1 MPSST
6 TPKRRR
12 RSHSIEMPRRRRS
25 QSATVKNRSRS
36 RSQSKS
42 AVNKNNRSSS
52 AKKSSA
58 VSSASME
65 AVIRR
70 QRSRT
75 PQQRDTMGA
84 LDYISPESIPNMATY
99 HSSSQDFSILS
110 NYVFQPYWNGVVKLF
125 PTNCAPNLITVMGF
139 LLGMSGPLISF
150 YFLAMEIEVEE
161 FPLWVWA
168 WGGVSLFL
176 YMTFDAVDGK
186 QARRIKA
193 SSPLGEFLDHGLDAF
208 ITQFVHLNIPL
219 AIGMPPWMAS
229 LFSFQAAIA
238 LFLCIWEQYTTGTFT
253 LWYITG
259 PTEGITAAVIMFF
272 ISAIYSPEFWGM
284 APFGVYNVP
293 VSADFLQNVSKTFNV
308 ELSSMNSVPVGS
320 LRSIISIGFT
330 LSWLLTIS
338 VNFLHV
344 FTSAKTPMVHSLMIS
359 IPMLLPAIGHVYLYA
374 LYPDIHDAL
383 FPWFEL
389 SVGTLSAICCAKMC
403 VCRLTSTFYKPLH
416 VYYFSFVLFHF
427 GFMALHKIHPTYTVQ
442 MNVGVM
448 IAYLTIVGFICY
460 FHFMFSV
467 ARQVKRY
474 FKINVFTVN
483 RR

>member
-1 MPSST
+1 MESVL
-6 TPKRRR
+6 RRR
-12 RSHSIEMPRRRRS
+12 
-25 QSATVKNRSRS
+25 
-36 RSQSKS
+36 
-42 AVNKNNRSSS
+42 
-52 AKKSSA
+52 
-58 VSSASME
+58 AS
-65 AVIRR
+65 
-70 QRSRT
+70 RSRT
-75 PQQRDTMGA
+75 PQGNHKSP
-84 LDYISPESIPNMATY
+84 LDYIPPESLPNMATY
-99 HSSSQDFSILS
+99 HSASQDLSILS
-110 NYVFQPYWNGVVKLF
+110 NYVFQPYWNAVVRLF
-125 PTNCAPNLITVMGF
+125 PTSCAPNLITVMGF
-139 LLGMSGPLISF
+139 LLGMSGPLVSF
-150 YFLAMEIEVEE
+150 YFLAMEMQPEE

-219 AIGMPPWMAS
+219 AVGMPPWMAS

-259 PTEGITAAVIMFF
+259 PTEGITAAVMMFF
-272 ISAIYSPEFWGM
+272 VSAVYSPSFWSI
-284 APFGVYNVP
+284 APFGVYDVP
-293 VSADFLQNVSKTFNV
+293 MSADFLQGVSKTFNV
-308 ELSSMNSVPVGS
+308 ELYNSHSVPIGS

-330 LSWLLTIS
+330 VSWLVTVA

-344 FTSAKTPMVHSLMIS
+344 LTRAKTSMVHSLVVSVPMI
-359 IPMLLPAIGHVYLYA
+359 LPAVGHVYLYA

-403 VCRLTSTFYKPLH
+403 VSRLTSTLYTPFH

-442 MNVGVM
+442 MNVGVL
-448 IAYLTIVGFICY
+448 IAYLTVVGFICY
-460 FHFMFSV
+460 FHFMVSV
-467 ARQVKRY
+467 ARQVKHY
-474 FKINVFTVN
+474 FKINVFTVIHK
-483 RR
+483 